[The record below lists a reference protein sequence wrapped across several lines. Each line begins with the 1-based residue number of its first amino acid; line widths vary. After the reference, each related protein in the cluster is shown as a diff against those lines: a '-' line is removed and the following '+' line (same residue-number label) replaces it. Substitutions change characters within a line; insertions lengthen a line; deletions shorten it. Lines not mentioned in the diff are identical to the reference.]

1 MSNGHSVAHGTFV
14 IERDLAQ
21 PPSRVFAA
29 WADPKKK
36 AKWFGDPSSDNP
48 AQVFEFRPGGR
59 ESSSGQIPSGPNFN
73 FDVTYQDIVPDNRI
87 LYTYDMHMD
96 GKKIS
101 VSLAAIEFAPRGTG
115 THLKV
120 TEYGLFLDGL
130 DTMEQRRKGTE
141 FLIDQLATFL
151 DKE

>member
-14 IERDLAQ
+14 IERDLKQ

-29 WADPKKK
+29 WAAPKKK
-36 AKWFGDPSSDNP
+36 SKWFGVPSNP
-48 AQVFEFRPGGR
+48 PQVFEFRPGGR
-59 ESSSGQIPSGPNFN
+59 ESSSGQIPNGPTFN
-73 FDVTYQDIVPDNRI
+73 FDVTYQDIVPDERI

-101 VSLAAIEFAPRGTG
+101 VSLAAIEFAPRGSG
-115 THLKV
+115 TRLKV
-120 TEYGLFLDGL
+120 TEYGLYLDGL
-130 DTMEQRRKGTE
+130 DTMEQRRAGTE
-141 FLIDQLATFL
+141 GLIAQLAAFL